1 LGALTSN
8 LEGIMNSTIL
18 CINYILQH
26 EAEDFFDYPSRDH
39 IYYHATVSAYGED
52 EAELT
57 LQEALDEN
65 TKTTQ
70 I

>member
-1 LGALTSN
+1 
-8 LEGIMNSTIL
+8 MNSTIL

-26 EAEDFFDYPSRDH
+26 EAEDFFENPGRDH

-57 LQEALDEN
+57 LQEALDEIN
-65 TKTTQ
+65 
-70 I
+70 